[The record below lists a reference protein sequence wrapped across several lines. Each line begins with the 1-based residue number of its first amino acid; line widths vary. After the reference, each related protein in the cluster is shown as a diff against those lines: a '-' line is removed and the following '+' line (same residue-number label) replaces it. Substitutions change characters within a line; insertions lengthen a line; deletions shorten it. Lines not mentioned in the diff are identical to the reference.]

1 MPEDLPFQEID
12 VTAWDVTDEETSGA
26 EAKVWLEEPGT
37 KVRWLLKTVTVKNGH
52 VHGED
57 WAEKA
62 ASHLAE
68 ALGIPAARVE
78 LAVWHGLRGCISAN
92 LRPDEYQMQPGQALL
107 ETVNAPGYVH
117 KEAGKDHP
125 GHSLSNIKD
134 ALTGC
139 GLPPGCNLPFNATA
153 FDIFVG
159 YIVFDAWIANQDRHD
174 HNWSILVP
182 GTSGVSGPSL
192 LSGSYDHASALAFGE
207 RDARLDQL
215 LGSKSGVEGWCLRGR
230 ANRLEGRPGLV
241 DAAKIALDM
250 ASPPAHNHWISKLQ
264 EVSGDDIRRILVRV
278 PRMSEAARNFA
289 GRVLEVNRRRVLDVC
304 R

>member
-1 MPEDLPFQEID
+1 VPEDLPFQEID

-26 EAKVWLEEPGT
+26 EAKVWLEEPAT

-62 ASHLAE
+62 ASHLA
-68 ALGIPAARVE
+68 AMLGIPSASIE
-78 LAVWHGLRGCISAN
+78 LAAWHDLRGCISAN
-92 LRPDEYQMQPGQALL
+92 LRPDQYQMQPGQALL
-107 ETVNAPGYVH
+107 ETVDAPGYVH
-117 KEAGKDHP
+117 RDAGKDHP
-125 GHSLSNIKD
+125 GHSLSNIKE
-134 ALTGC
+134 ALVGF
-139 GLPPGCNLPFNATA
+139 GPPPGCDLPFDATA
-153 FDIFVG
+153 FDVFAS
-159 YIVFDAWIANQDRHD
+159 YIMLDAWIANQDRHD
-174 HNWSILVP
+174 HNWSILIP
-182 GTSGVSGPSL
+182 GTSGVSGPPL

-215 LGSKSGVEGWCLRGR
+215 IDSAGGVEGWCSKGR
-230 ANRLEGRPGLV
+230 ANRLEGRPMLV

-250 ASPPAHNHWISKLQ
+250 ASTLAHEHWLSQLEEIS
-264 EVSGDDIRRILVRV
+264 SDDIRRILIRV
-278 PRMSEAARNFA
+278 PRMSDTARTFA